1 MPMRASSHAIRIK
14 YVPISKDGKTTVWD
28 AVKSKWL
35 TTDAPT
41 PQQMTATEAKFADM
55 SGKVQAANDT
65 AISAKSTADTAKQVA
80 DSKVTGVQA
89 LEAARSGIFDI
100 QYLDVHGGLPFR
112 SIEFE
117 EMAQGQFRVWINFGD
132 GTSQTSATRGWL
144 AYAPAD
150 TVNDILYQL
159 IDIEKRLA
167 AIEKK
172 LGISS

>member
-1 MPMRASSHAIRIK
+1 MPMRPSSRAIRIK
-14 YVPISKDGKTTVWD
+14 YVHIPKDGKTTVWD

-55 SGKVQAANDT
+55 SGKAQAANDT